1 MKKLILT
8 LILLCQINPA
18 FSYNENTL
26 SERLFSLRTT
36 FQLQSDNAF
45 SEADKMNKLAEDP
58 NANPEHLYMLYV
70 TTSQSM
76 CISALALEK
85 MQNLI
90 EENPQVIGSILT
102 REDIKAVDDTV
113 NVFEKYLK
121 EFELD
126 TQKCK
131 HQMPAAY
138 ESINNP

>member
-58 NANPEHLYMLYV
+58 NAN
-70 TTSQSM
+70 T
-76 CISALALEK
+76 
-85 MQNLI
+85 
-90 EENPQVIGSILT
+90 
-102 REDIKAVDDTV
+102 
-113 NVFEKYLK
+113 
-121 EFELD
+121 
-126 TQKCK
+126 
-131 HQMPAAY
+131 
-138 ESINNP
+138 